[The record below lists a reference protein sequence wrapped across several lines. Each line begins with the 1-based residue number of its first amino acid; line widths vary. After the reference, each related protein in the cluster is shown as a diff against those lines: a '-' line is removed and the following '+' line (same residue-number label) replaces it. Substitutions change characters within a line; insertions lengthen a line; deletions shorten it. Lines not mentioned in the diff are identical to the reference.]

1 MADTVARAFA
11 FKVPGSAQKARLLAD
26 LVRGTRALQAIT
38 MLNVMPQTAAR
49 IVSKVIRSAVANA
62 EHNMRLNGADLLV
75 KTIMIDEGPSR
86 RGRRY
91 GARGRMKPIKH
102 RSSHITVELA
112 EAER

>member
-1 MADTVARAFA
+1 MAETVARAYA

-49 IVSKVIRSAVANA
+49 LVSKVIRSAVANA
-62 EHNMRLNGADLLV
+62 ENNMRLNGADLLV

-91 GARGRMKPIKH
+91 GARGRMKP
-102 RSSHITVELA
+102 A
-112 EAER
+112 A